1 MQKYLIWALG
11 AAFLILGG
19 TAYLKSMPASKNKRV
34 YQEIKKYSPYY
45 LDKRVTGLDIK
56 SKKNAEFKESPD
68 STELFHRLDAL
79 EKEWG
84 EKHLKLQNSQLA
96 VLDDNGT
103 IQATIPLQNQDELDF
118 IHRFYGI

>member
-1 MQKYLIWALG
+1 MQKYLIWAL
-11 AAFLILGG
+11 AAGFLILGG
-19 TAYLKSMPASKNKRV
+19 TAYFKSMPSSKNKRV

-56 SKKNAEFKESPD
+56 SKENPEFKESPD

-84 EKHLKLQNSQLA
+84 GKHLKLQNSQLA
-96 VLDDNGT
+96 ILDDNGT
-103 IQATIPLQNQDELDF
+103 IQTTIPLQNQDELDF
-118 IHRFYGI
+118 VHRFYGI